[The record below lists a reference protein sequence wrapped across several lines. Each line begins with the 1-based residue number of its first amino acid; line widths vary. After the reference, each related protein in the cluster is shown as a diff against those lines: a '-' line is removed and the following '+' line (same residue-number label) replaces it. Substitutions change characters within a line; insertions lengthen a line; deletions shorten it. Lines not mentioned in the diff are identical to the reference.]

1 MAGKEYTVR
10 LEVRAN
16 LLVRFSE
23 ADVENRFG
31 PAAMASDHFSE
42 THDIVSIFTRLARG
56 PEQTVTGA
64 ALQILPQPVSELKRA
79 LVSNLFPIGDRSVES
94 FLPFSL

>member
-1 MAGKEYTVR
+1 MARKEYTVR

-23 ADVENRFG
+23 ADVEDRFG
-31 PAAMASDHFSE
+31 PAVMTSDHFSE
-42 THDIVSIFTRLARG
+42 THDIVSTFTRLARG

-79 LVSNLFPIGDRSVES
+79 LVSNLFSIGDCRLGSV
-94 FLPFSL
+94 LLFSL